1 MQISFDRLMSD
12 RPIAV
17 HFNFKDEAETFLQ
30 EMQSQYPERVMNW
43 CSARYPINE
52 YLNRGGVCYCP
63 YFNIKDGQMR
73 HGSRHTYETDR
84 GYQIVEFADLIVEET
99 DICEAD
105 IHIEFLFS

>member
-1 MQISFDRLMSD
+1 MQINFDRLMSD

-30 EMQSQYPERVMNW
+30 EMQSQYPERVTHW
-43 CSARYPINE
+43 CSAKYPIND
-52 YLNRGGVCYCP
+52 YLNKGGVCYCP

-73 HGSRHTYETDR
+73 HGSRHTYEMDR